1 MILLYEY
8 IMTIDQEVAAV
19 WRRGKRS
26 SLVSLLLISTRW
38 CMVIAGVSSLGI
50 TNYAQVGRVHA
61 LIERVLSSCETEV
74 RC

>member
-61 LIERVLSSCETEV
+61 LIERA
-74 RC
+74 